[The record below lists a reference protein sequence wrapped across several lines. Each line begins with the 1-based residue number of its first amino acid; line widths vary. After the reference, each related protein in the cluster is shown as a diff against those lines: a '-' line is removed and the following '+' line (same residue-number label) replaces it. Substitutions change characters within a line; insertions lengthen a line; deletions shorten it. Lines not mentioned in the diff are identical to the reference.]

1 MRDREDRERRKP
13 VVRPVKEDNVVKVT
27 FENYDGDNW
36 FVMFEKN
43 GENIAIDLR
52 ICEFAEEMNY
62 WNFPTKPA
70 VKDERAG
77 FAIAR
82 SAARSEIEAEIGR
95 FIRRF
100 NLGKCDL

>member
-1 MRDREDRERRKP
+1 MRNKEDRERRKP

-43 GENIAIDLR
+43 GENIAIDFGV
-52 ICEFAEEMNY
+52 CEFAEEMSY
-62 WNFPTKPA
+62 WNFHTRPV
-70 VKDERAG
+70 VKGDRAG

-82 SAARSEIEAEIGR
+82 SAGRSEIEAEIGR

>member
-43 GENIAIDLR
+43 GENIAIDFGV
-52 ICEFAEEMNY
+52 CEFAEEMSY
-62 WNFPTKPA
+62 WNFPTRPV
-70 VKDERAG
+70 VKGERAG

-82 SAARSEIEAEIGR
+82 SVARSEIEAEIGR